1 METQI
6 GHIIDVMATC
16 VDISGVDYPKE
27 FNGKKIK
34 PLEGVS
40 LEPAF
45 EGKSLKRKSPLF
57 WEHEENRAVR
67 DGKWKLV
74 AKKNEPWELYDMEK
88 DRTEMHDLAAK
99 HPEKVQELSKAWDE
113 WAKRA
118 DVLPLGAYMPVYHT
132 PGK

>member
-1 METQI
+1 METQT

-40 LEPAF
+40 LEPVF
-45 EGKSLKRKSPLF
+45 EGKSLKRKNPLF

-74 AKKNEPWELYDMEK
+74 AKKNEPWELYDMKK
-88 DRTEMHDLAAK
+88 DRTEMHNLAAK
-99 HPEKVQELSKAWDE
+99 YPKKVEELSKAWDA